1 MQGNMKPN
9 PVHPN
14 RGKGRSPTPFT
25 RACLASCKTVLSR
38 MERAKEAIF
47 MEACLVLGAQE
58 RLLRLA
64 LNEAEA
70 AAWET
75 MYPHLVFPALAS
87 EKAQAVAAWN
97 AHQQSVRRNSPIA
110 ATE

>member
-1 MQGNMKPN
+1 
-9 PVHPN
+9 
-14 RGKGRSPTPFT
+14 
-25 RACLASCKTVLSR
+25 
-38 MERAKEAIF
+38 
-47 MEACLVLGAQE
+47 VLGAPE

-97 AHQQSVRRNSPIA
+97 AHQQSVWRSSPIA
-110 ATE
+110 APE